1 MLAGKVYMLLWT
13 TSSTACPLL
22 VMGVCSELEQKV
34 DKMAADLTK
43 RQLEREATAF
53 EYKRC
58 VYECFCMTRHD
69 INLLDYL
76 VCPFL
81 MVGAVSLNRRL
92 PRWRMKFSG
101 NWRRVRT
108 QFGSISGE

>member
-1 MLAGKVYMLLWT
+1 M
-13 TSSTACPLL
+13 
-22 VMGVCSELEQKV
+22 EQKL
-34 DKMAADLTK
+34 DLLDARAADLIK
-43 RQLEREATAF
+43 QQLEREATAL

-69 INLLDYL
+69 IILLDYL

-92 PRWRMKFSG
+92 PRWRMKSPG
-101 NWRRVRT
+101 NWGRGRT
-108 QFGSISGE
+108 QPGSISGE